1 MQLPG
6 QLLKH
11 QNTVSRQSADKVR
24 EIPTGKPASNTAF
37 DCYFVRNDLHQG
49 MRQTIKCN
57 PTPYEVRIPSLDTFF
72 AQQHKILLELS
83 FVEKDVG
90 LA

>member
-37 DCYFVRNDLHQG
+37 DCYFVRNDL
-49 MRQTIKCN
+49 
-57 PTPYEVRIPSLDTFF
+57 D
-72 AQQHKILLELS
+72 LELS